1 MKIGID
7 IIDVKRISKLI
18 KNGKFLK
25 KVYTPEEVRYCRSKK
40 KKAQHFAVRFATKE
54 AVWKALG
61 RNDIWHRDIG
71 VKNMPDGK
79 PVVLIKGKPRKDIAI
94 SLSHTDDY
102 ATAVAI
108 KTNTKF

>member
-7 IIDVKRISKLI
+7 IIDVKRIAKLI
-18 KNGKFLK
+18 KNKRFLAR
-25 KVYTPEEVRYCRSKK
+25 VYTKEEVRYCMPKANR
-40 KKAQHFAVRFATKE
+40 AQHFAVRFSTKE

-61 RNDIWHRDIG
+61 EKKIGHRDIG
-71 VKNMPDGK
+71 VKNMADGR

-108 KTNTKF
+108 VK